1 MFDRLKSWLGPGR
14 ATKELTF
21 PHDLLLA
28 LGAETAAG
36 VSVSP
41 TTAMRCSIVYACVK
55 IIAEAVAQLPLH
67 LYERL
72 PDGGKERAVDH
83 TLYEL
88 LRFQPNDWM
97 SAFEFRLCMETDVE
111 IHGNGYAFVNR
122 RDGVVRELVPIPHDN
137 VTVEVDRVTM
147 EPRYLISDGSGG
159 QAAYG
164 PESILHV
171 RNLGTDH
178 HVGLSPVRQA
188 REAIGLSM
196 AMEQHGARLFGK
208 GARPGGVIEYAKPL
222 EPATITRLV
231 ESFEA
236 AHTGDRTGRTLV
248 LEDGMKFSA
257 LEFKSVDLQFL
268 ELRRFQVA
276 EISRVYRVPLHLLN
290 DLERTTHANAES
302 LGRQFLAF
310 TLLPRLENWEGAIR
324 RTLLTREERRTHFAE
339 FKTDEL
345 ARADLAARFEAYAK
359 AITNGFMNPNEV
371 RAAENRGPYDGGD
384 QFRVPMNTEQPG
396 AADG

>member
-1 MFDRLKSWLGPGR
+1 
-14 ATKELTF
+14 
-21 PHDLLLA
+21 
-28 LGAETAAG
+28 
-36 VSVSP
+36 
-41 TTAMRCSIVYACVK
+41 
-55 IIAEAVAQLPLH
+55 
-67 LYERL
+67 
-72 PDGGKERAVDH
+72 
-83 TLYEL
+83 
-88 LRFQPNDWM
+88 
-97 SAFEFRLCMETDVE
+97 
-111 IHGNGYAFVNR
+111 
-122 RDGVVRELVPIPHDN
+122 
-137 VTVEVDRVTM
+137 
-147 EPRYLISDGSGG
+147 
-159 QAAYG
+159 
-164 PESILHV
+164 
-171 RNLGTDH
+171 
-178 HVGLSPVRQA
+178 
-188 REAIGLSM
+188 
-196 AMEQHGARLFGK
+196 
-208 GARPGGVIEYAKPL
+208 
-222 EPATITRLV
+222 
-231 ESFEA
+231 
-236 AHTGDRTGRTLV
+236 
-248 LEDGMKFSA
+248 MKFTA

-396 AADG
+396 ATDG